1 MSKPLEKISSCL
13 TRWTLGNVEQ
23 LSISFMFMFDTVF
36 KGISARGRRVEKRSC
51 SLGTLSMLE

>member
-23 LSISFMFMFDTVF
+23 LSISFMFDTVF
-36 KGISARGRRVEKRSC
+36 KGISARGRRVEKMI
-51 SLGTLSMLE
+51 LLFGNIFDA

>member
-36 KGISARGRRVEKRSC
+36 KGISAHGRRVEKMI
-51 SLGTLSMLE
+51 LLFGNIVDA